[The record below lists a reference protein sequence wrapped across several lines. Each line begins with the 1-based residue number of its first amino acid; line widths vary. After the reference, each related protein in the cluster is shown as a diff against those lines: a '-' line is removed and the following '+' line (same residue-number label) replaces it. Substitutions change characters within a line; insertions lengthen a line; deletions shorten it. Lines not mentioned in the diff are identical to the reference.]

1 MGTLILNGKE
11 VQFEPGETLLQVAWR
26 HGIDIPVFC
35 YHPHLPVIAACRMC
49 LVEVEHRGRTML
61 MPACGTAAQEGMK
74 VTTDNERV
82 LQARKDQLQF
92 LLLHHPLEC
101 PVCDAGGECDLQNIT
116 FRHGPTQSAFEF
128 PKHEKERRSAGP
140 FLELYPNRCIICY
153 RCVSFYRQI
162 EGGEDW
168 GYEERGTEILV
179 GPYRD
184 TILQSEFSG
193 NMIEVCPLGAITGRD
208 YRFRIRP
215 WEYTVMPSVSPHDS
229 LGANLKVYLRPGTRY
244 GRGHMVTGGY
254 RGEDHEIFRCNIRF
268 NPQINDPWID
278 DRSRFVHEFIN
289 AEDRVL
295 YPRIL
300 NDGQPQETDWETAL
314 RMLRDRL
321 TEVLETHGPEAIGG
335 IAGGIGTNEAALLFE
350 HWLRH
355 VIGTPH
361 LDSRPPNGQMDRDP
375 LVLGLGF
382 SGSTATQVDIDTA
395 DLILGFNLQIKN
407 AFPILGPRLLR
418 QKRYGLSFHLTPY
431 ADPEDRKYFRT
442 HILYHPCHEEAVTLA
457 LALFIARELG
467 YELDGVAGLDPHDLM
482 AQCKVNTQDLQT
494 LARELLYA
502 GQTLILFDDAQNPRV
517 IQNLVLISVLTKAK
531 VLVLRT
537 APNGQ
542 GFVDQGVHPCL
553 LPGQVLTS
561 FPGMNTAAMIEAA
574 AKGRLKALVLWN
586 VDPLKEF
593 PDRARVETALKNLDL
608 LVVFDMFHT
617 ETAAM
622 AHLLFPVATPFEET
636 GTYTT
641 TDGILQPV
649 QALLHPPGLAKDAGV
664 AFQEVLNSF
673 GVDLPDL
680 ETWVKEK
687 NPLYRE
693 IYPPK
698 ETKEV
703 DRFPQYIPSVA
714 TLADKYS
721 YPYVP
726 YSPQLKLLKPRIPE
740 ISAEERHPAEWVLRR
755 HLYWTRYGLR
765 SPLVQELLPQHVLT
779 LHPETAETL
788 GIPEGEGVVEAMG
801 RAFTYRTDPEVPP
814 GLVLLLW
821 PPLRTDANLLY
832 RGTPSVDV
840 QWLAKILE
848 GKP

>member
-11 VQFEPGETLLQVAWR
+11 VEFEPGETLLQLAWR
-26 HGIDIPVFC
+26 LGIDIPVFC
-35 YHPHLPVIAACRMC
+35 YHPQLPVIAACRMC
-49 LVEVEHRGRTML
+49 LVEVEHRGRTSL

-74 VTTDNERV
+74 VSTDNKRV
-82 LQARKDQLQF
+82 REARKDQLQF

-101 PVCDAGGECDLQNIT
+101 PVCDAGGDCDLQNIT
-116 FRHGPTQSAFEF
+116 FRHGPTQPEFEF

-208 YRFRIRP
+208 YRFKIRP
-215 WEYTVMPSVSPHDS
+215 WEYTVRPSVSPHDS
-229 LGANLKVYLRPGTRY
+229 LGANLKVFLRLGTRY

-254 RGEDHEIFRCNIRF
+254 RGEDHQIFRCNIRY
-268 NPQINDPWID
+268 NPEINDPWID

-295 YPRIL
+295 YPRIFL
-300 NDGQPQETDWETAL
+300 DGTLQDTDWDTAL
-314 RMLRDRL
+314 HALKERL
-321 TEVLETHGPEAIGG
+321 QAIVETYGPEAVGG

-382 SGSTATQVDIDTA
+382 SGSTAHQVDIDTA
-395 DLILGFNLQIKN
+395 DLVLAFNVQIKN
-407 AFPILGPRLLR
+407 AFPVLGPRLLR

-457 LALFIARELG
+457 LALFIAQELG
-467 YELDGVAGLDPHDLM
+467 YSLDGASQIDPHQLM
-482 AQCKVNTQDLQT
+482 AQCRVDTQQLQT

-502 GQTLILFDDAQNPRV
+502 GQTLILFDDSQNPRV

-553 LPGQVLTS
+553 TPGQVLTS
-561 FPGMNTAAMIEAA
+561 FPGMNTDAMLDAAE
-574 AKGRLKALVLWN
+574 KGRLKALILWN

-593 PDRARVETALKNLDL
+593 PDRKQVEAALQNLDL
-608 LVVFDMFHT
+608 LVVFEMFHT
-617 ETAAM
+617 ETASM
-622 AHLLFPVATPFEET
+622 AHFLFPVATPFEEA

-649 QALLHPPGLAKDAGV
+649 EALLHPPGLAKDARE
-664 AFQEVLNSF
+664 AFLAVLRTY
-673 GVDLPDL
+673 GIEIPDF
-680 ETWVKEK
+680 TQWFQAQ
-687 NPLYRE
+687 NPLYRSV
-693 IYPPK
+693 YPPK
-698 ETKEV
+698 ETREV
-703 DRFPQYIPSVA
+703 DRYPTYIPSVA
-714 TLADKYS
+714 TLADKYT
-721 YPYVP
+721 YPHVP
-726 YSPQLKLLKPRIPE
+726 YRPQLKLQKPSVPA
-740 ISAEERHPAEWVLRR
+740 ISEEERHPAQWVLRR

-765 SPLVQELLPQHVLT
+765 SPIVQELLPQHT
-779 LHPETAETL
+779 LVFHPETAQAV
-788 GIPEGEGVVEAMG
+788 GIPEGEGVVEAEG
-801 RAFTYRTDPEVPP
+801 HEFPYRTDPDVPK

-821 PPLRTDANLLY
+821 PPMKTEANRLY
-832 RGTPSVDV
+832 RGEPGVDV
-840 QWLAKILE
+840 QWLTKILE
-848 GKP
+848 GNP